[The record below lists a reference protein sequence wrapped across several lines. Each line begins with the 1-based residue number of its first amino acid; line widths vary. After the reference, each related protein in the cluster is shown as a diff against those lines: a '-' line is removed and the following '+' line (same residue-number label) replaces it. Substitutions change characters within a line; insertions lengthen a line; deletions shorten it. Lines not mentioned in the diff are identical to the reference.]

1 MTAFTR
7 RNTAQS
13 LDISLLV
20 STFERPA
27 NLRRTLFSIARQQ
40 RGKERFELIVTD
52 DGSRDETASLVAR
65 YAREVD
71 FPVTFVTHP
80 HDQFQLA
87 RCRNEGVA
95 AARAPY
101 LLFLDGDCVLS
112 PDHVQQHLRHRTPG
126 VTMAGDYYYLER
138 EISAGIDE
146 QAILRG
152 DFPVWPSWQERR
164 RLIAKRIKSHFYRW
178 LRVRSRPRLTGGNVG
193 IWREDFERVNGYD
206 QNFIGWG
213 FEDRDLQYRLC
224 RVGVRMQSSLA
235 WAHSYHLWHPRDPS
249 FVRNGEG
256 TQNRRYFFQPGRLT
270 TPRNGLRQRELADI
284 AVAAVLP
291 DEKQDWAA
299 QLLGG
304 RFGHCHGPAEVEI
317 VFTPGTE
324 RFSGQ
329 ADCNVLVLLDQTP
342 HRKLVRQAHIIVG
355 GEDLQTPPHKPHFRL
370 EQFEQALAAIV

>member
-1 MTAFTR
+1 M
-7 RNTAQS
+7 
-13 LDISLLV
+13 LV

-27 NLRRTLFSIARQQ
+27 NLRRTLFSIALQE

-52 DGSRDETASLVAR
+52 DGSRDETATMVAR
-65 YAREVD
+65 FAKDVD
-71 FPVTFVTHP
+71 FPVTYVTHP

-112 PDHVQQHLRHRTPG
+112 RDHVRQHLQHRTLG
-126 VTMAGDYYYLER
+126 VTMAGDYYYLQR
-138 EISAGIDE
+138 EVSAGIDE
-146 QAILRG
+146 GAILGG
-152 DFPVWPSWQERR
+152 DFRAWPSCQERR
-164 RLIAKRIKSHFYRW
+164 RLIAKRIKSRFYRW

-224 RVGVRMQSSLA
+224 RAGVRMYSSVG

-256 TQNRRYFFQPGRLT
+256 TPNRRYFFQPGRLA
-270 TPRNGLRQRELADI
+270 TPRNGLRRRELADI
-284 AVAAVLP
+284 AIAASLP
-291 DEKQDWAA
+291 AENQALAA
-299 QLLGG
+299 QLLRG
-304 RFGHCHGPAEVEI
+304 RFSRCLGQAEVEM
-317 VFTPGTE
+317 VFTPGGGQ
-324 RFSGQ
+324 FSGR
-329 ADCNVLVLLDQTP
+329 ADCNILVVLEQTP

-355 GEDLQTPPHKPHFRL
+355 GESLGVPPQKQHFRL